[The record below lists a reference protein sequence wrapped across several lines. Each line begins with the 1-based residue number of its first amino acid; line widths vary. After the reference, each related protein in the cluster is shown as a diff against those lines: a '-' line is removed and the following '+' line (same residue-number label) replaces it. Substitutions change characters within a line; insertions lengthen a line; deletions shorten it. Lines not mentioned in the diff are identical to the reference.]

1 MIKKFIISWLIYWGM
16 IALLPVHSSY
26 PAVLSAI
33 SLQLFF
39 VILVLLGYLVPSLV
53 YKPQRLPTVS
63 GAWILS
69 ARHIVYLAIWLSA
82 VGFTAMLYDKIKIQG
97 INYMDGLAFAREQWR
112 VIGVE
117 RDGKASSIWS
127 AFGYL
132 LGSSYYIALVLLFV
146 QPKSFRDSERISLV
160 CIIFFFVL
168 ANSIITGGRS
178 NFMLLFAFTI
188 ASFGARE
195 GASFRLLFPNW
206 RQLRVILLLVFFALC
221 YLAYIF
227 ISRAEASDLPISWYV
242 ENFLPY
248 MGLEFDGWY
257 IKVSQIGWIA
267 EIGHITIL
275 LFGYLTH
282 SLATF
287 AAILD
292 HPTEDKIM
300 IFGNIAALLYKL
312 GFTQNPD
319 TDWFLAGRFPSVPG
333 AIWHQFGLFGFI
345 FFSFT
350 LGVVGF
356 ITTAWTSSLR
366 GRRGL
371 LPLGLYTMV
380 ATTLLLTPYVFAPDF
395 LNFTFVAISFIILS
409 FMKWAHYFL
418 KNSFSRRNY
427 RPAF

>member
-53 YKPQRLPTVS
+53 YKPQHLPTVS
-63 GAWILS
+63 GAWIFS
-69 ARHIVYLAIWLSA
+69 ARHIIYWALWLSA
-82 VGFTAMLYDKIKIQG
+82 IGFAAMLYDKIKIQG

-112 VIGVE
+112 LIGEE

-127 AFGYL
+127 ALGYL

-146 QPKSFRDSERISLV
+146 EPMSFRDGERISLV
-160 CIIFFFVL
+160 CIIFLLVL
-168 ANSIITGGRS
+168 ANSLITGGRS
-178 NFMLLFAFTI
+178 NFMLLFAFAI

-195 GASFRLLFPNW
+195 GASLRLLFPNW
-206 RQLRVILLLVFFALC
+206 RQLRVILLLVFFALF

-257 IKVSQIGWIA
+257 IKVSQIEWIA
-267 EIGHITIL
+267 EIGHIMIL
-275 LFGYLTH
+275 MFGYLTH

-319 TDWFLAGRFPSVPG
+319 TDWFLAGRFSSVPG
-333 AIWHQFGLFGFI
+333 AIWHQFGLIGFI
-345 FFSFT
+345 FLSFI

-380 ATTLLLTPYVFAPDF
+380 ATTLLLTPYVFAPDI
-395 LNFTFVAISFIILS
+395 LSFTFVLISFIILS
-409 FMKWAHYFL
+409 SMKWAHYFL
-418 KNSFSRRNY
+418 KRSFSIRNY
-427 RPAF
+427 RTTF